1 MEVLSLQG
9 DLKKAENLIIQG
21 TKQVE
26 YLNNQKEEYI
36 RELKEL
42 RKELLS
48 TKTDRDNT
56 THDVIAMKEKI
67 KSYELESREANEQ
80 INK

>member
-1 MEVLSLQG
+1 
-9 DLKKAENLIIQG
+9 
-21 TKQVE
+21 VE

-42 RKELLS
+42 RKELMS
-48 TKTDRDNT
+48 VKTERDNT

-67 KSYELESREANEQ
+67 KSYELESREANE
-80 INK
+80 

>member
-1 MEVLSLQG
+1 MELLGLQG

-26 YLNNQKEEYI
+26 YLNNQKEEYC

-42 RKELLS
+42 RKELMS
-48 TKTDRDNT
+48 VKTERDNT
-56 THDVIAMKEKI
+56 SHEVIAMKEKI
-67 KSYELESREANEQ
+67 KSYELESRETNE
-80 INK
+80 